1 MPPLGTVLPDHD
13 AVDMVTQW
21 VVEDLADEASN

>member
-13 AVDMVTQW
+13 AIELMSEW
-21 VVEDLADEASN
+21 IRSLADR